1 FLSPIITN
9 STHTEIYNDNSIS
22 GNLVYDE
29 NSDGCD
35 LNYDVKVNNILVTAS
50 DGNSNFSTLS
60 KEGLY
65 SLNVFEET
73 YTVGLFNLPDYF
85 NYTPISSTINFDGTG
100 NNEILNFCL
109 TANQTI
115 QDLNIVLLPI
125 TEARPGFEA
134 DYQVIIQ
141 NIGTQTT
148 NNVLVTLT
156 FDDTK
161 QSFVSANPTENS

>member
-1 FLSPIITN
+1 
-9 STHTEIYNDNSIS
+9 
-22 GNLVYDE
+22 
-29 NSDGCD
+29 
-35 LNYDVKVNNILVTAS
+35 
-50 DGNSNFSTLS
+50 
-60 KEGLY
+60 
-65 SLNVFEET
+65 
-73 YTVGLFNLPDYF
+73 
-85 NYTPISSTINFDGTG
+85 

-161 QSFVSANPTENS
+161 QSFVSANPTENSATANQLYFEITSLSPFSSTVINFTMQTFTPPT